1 MYNDFQNDTYRIR
14 YNTAATTD
22 SNCWRVI
29 DSKGNEHLVD
39 GVNILVPCIT
49 TKDWNEE
56 LQLYK
61 YHLCCKGRLVI
72 EENFAFIVSPN

>member
-1 MYNDFQNDTYRIR
+1 MQNNFQNDMYQIR
-14 YNTAATTD
+14 YNTAATSD

-39 GVNILVPCIT
+39 GINILVPCIT
-49 TKDWNEE
+49 TKDWIEE
-56 LQLYK
+56 IQQYK
-61 YHLCCKGRLVI
+61 YHLTCKGRLVI